1 MNDMSRSTY
10 IKIPRPDFDVSMNHY
25 FMNNTLSKAKE
36 TRGGLKLNDFS
47 FVNLINCLGKEASVT
62 THLNH
67 TCYPGSTPSGPSR
80 GTSPDSLE
88 ISDA

>member
-1 MNDMSRSTY
+1 MNDRSRSTY
-10 IKIPRPDFDVSMNHY
+10 IKMPRPDFDVSMNHH
-25 FMNNTLSKAKE
+25 FMNNTRSKAKE
-36 TRGGLKLNDFS
+36 TRVALKLNDLI

-67 TCYPGSTPSGPSR
+67 TCYPGSTPSGSSR
-80 GTSPDSLE
+80 GASPDSLK